1 MSDFDDLIKK
11 RRSIRKYKPDLLPA
25 ELIEKMIFAAT
36 LAPSPS
42 NTQPVRFIR
51 ISSAK
56 IKEKLHQALINGHKK
71 FLAAVTKPET
81 KKLKAKI
88 NAYRRFSEFMF
99 KAPALFAVGYARD
112 VTGGFSKTL
121 FDAGIISEDKR
132 STINYDI
139 TTGLCLKNFI
149 LKGEDMGISSC
160 ILTGPLVF
168 IPNAEEICGI
178 DDICIRCFLTAGF
191 PDEKPGFIE
200 RKKISEIYRSV

>member
-1 MSDFDDLIKK
+1 MSDFDELIKK
-11 RRSIRKYKPDLLPA
+11 RRSIRKYKPDLLST

-42 NTQPVRFIR
+42 NTQPVRFVR
-51 ISSAK
+51 ISSGK
-56 IKEKLHQALINGHKK
+56 TKEKLHQALIKGHKR
-71 FLAAVTKPET
+71 FLAATKPET
-81 KKLKAKI
+81 KRLKAKI

-99 KAPALFAVGYARD
+99 KAPALFAVGYAKN
-112 VTGGFSKTL
+112 VPGGFSKIL
-121 FDAGIISEDKR
+121 FEAGIISEDKR
-132 STINYDI
+132 SSINYDI
-139 TTGLCLKNFI
+139 TIGLCLKNFI

-178 DDICIRCFLTAGF
+178 DDIFIRCFLTAGY

-200 RKKISEIYRSV
+200 RKKVSEIYRSV